1 MVLSNSWDR
10 YKDLV
15 PSCLNLKDSVDKAI
29 LHSLVERNVRVYRPQ
44 GWQQT
49 AQPTPRQRI
58 IRLLDFK
65 QRALDI
71 PSVSATCLDAVE
83 DRGALVSSVL
93 EWSATPFRSGLYRVY
108 ASVRLLRKWKRS
120 GIDVDSHILSFLTEA
135 RGRASLNVDNVYHA
149 ISELVRSQTFSVGRY
164 LQWLMAKGLADSS
177 QLGQQKVSYKPM
189 LFCRHRLIVPQGMS
203 ADIGLLAQLPTNRLP
218 EHVCNLRNTL
228 FSRLGFSA
236 SQETLT
242 IAAAKANISRRLPK
256 VFEYRADGVMPCDL
270 SPSDLT
276 WAMRAEIGQ
285 WVRRGVAEHY
295 LNSTRLAPNHVIAI
309 TS

>member
-1 MVLSNSWDR
+1 VRPDIWQFNATNEQQVTTSEQAESLQQLDVRLSCFIKRLARDHTSSMVLSNSWNR

-44 GWQQT
+44 DWQQT

-58 IRLLDFK
+58 IRLLDVK

-83 DRGALVSSVL
+83 DRRALVSSVL

-108 ASVRLLRKWKRS
+108 ASVRLLRKWKRC

-135 RGRASLNVDNVYHA
+135 RGRATLNMDNVYHA
-149 ISELVRSQTFSVGRY
+149 VSELVRSQTFSVGRY

-177 QLGQQKVSYKPM
+177 QLDQQKVICRPM
-189 LFCRHRLIVPQGMS
+189 LFCR
-203 ADIGLLAQLPTNRLP
+203 
-218 EHVCNLRNTL
+218 
-228 FSRLGFSA
+228 
-236 SQETLT
+236 
-242 IAAAKANISRRLPK
+242 
-256 VFEYRADGVMPCDL
+256 
-270 SPSDLT
+270 
-276 WAMRAEIGQ
+276 
-285 WVRRGVAEHY
+285 
-295 LNSTRLAPNHVIAI
+295 
-309 TS
+309 